1 MNRNIEAAGTGFS
14 SPLIDSGGLTA
25 AVAVLRGNR
34 AGGATVLHETAPEP
48 RVHCHSARRIL

>member
-25 AVAVLRGNR
+25 AALILG
-34 AGGATVLHETAPEP
+34 AGIVPD
-48 RVHCHSARRIL
+48 ARPF